1 MIFSIPPTIKVIL
14 LAWGPAS
21 AQPGA
26 PASSIAAYAARNKIF
41 IGLFRSPPQFYR
53 AQAFLLRARKL
64 RRDLLPAFGT
74 LPDVRVVDPGGLAEE
89 PELRLRS
96 ARGCRVAFDVRRHG
110 HGLLVVPIGRR
121 RIPRREHRARDRSAA
136 GDVLGTVE
144 AVVAAAVPAPP
155 AAACRGQGAGGGCQ
169 AGDQQQRHLEGLHL
183 RLTLRAICVRA
194 TRTDD

>member
-14 LAWGPAS
+14 LAWAPAS

-26 PASSIAAYAARNKIF
+26 LASSIAEYAARNKIF

-53 AQAFLLRARKL
+53 AQAFLLRARQL

-74 LPDVRVVDPGGLAEE
+74 LPHVRVVDPGGLAEE

-96 ARGCRVAFDVRRHG
+96 ARGYRVAFDVRRHG

-121 RIPRREHRARDRSAA
+121 RIPRREHRAGNRSAA
-136 GDVLGTVE
+136 GDVLGTVK
-144 AVVAAAVPAPP
+144 AVVAAPSAS
-155 AAACRGQGAGGGCQ
+155 AAAGRGQAAGGGCQ

-183 RLTLRAICVRA
+183 RCTLRAICVRA
-194 TRTDD
+194 THAG

>member
-14 LAWGPAS
+14 LAWAPAS

-26 PASSIAAYAARNKIF
+26 LASSIAAYAARNKIF

-53 AQAFLLRARKL
+53 AQAFLLRARQL

-96 ARGCRVAFDVRRHG
+96 ARGYRVAFDVRRHG

-121 RIPRREHRARDRSAA
+121 RIPRREHRAGDRAAA

-144 AVVAAAVPAPP
+144 AVEAATGRSLNEDEGRNDDETLHRSSRDARGLGGVRIRCESGRRS
-155 AAACRGQGAGGGCQ
+155 AAGA
-169 AGDQQQRHLEGLHL
+169 AR
-183 RLTLRAICVRA
+183 
-194 TRTDD
+194 